1 MKAVLMTAAG
11 GPEVLQ
17 LDEVAEPEIVAP
29 GQIKVRIHA
38 AGINP
43 VDTKI
48 RSRGLF
54 QPGKLPVILGLD
66 GAGEVC
72 AVGAGVTEFK
82 PGDAV
87 WYCNGGLGREPG
99 NYAEYTV
106 LDAKA
111 ARRKPISVD
120 FAEAA
125 AGPLVLLTAWEGL
138 FDRAGLQ
145 AGHTVLVHAGA
156 GGVGHVAI
164 QLAKWAG
171 ARVITTVGT
180 PEKTAMVRELGADHV
195 IDYHRED
202 FVEETLDWTDGRG
215 VDICLDTV
223 GGETLTRSVG
233 ATAHYGSLVTLL
245 QLSASD
251 TAWNE
256 ARTRNLRLGF
266 ELMLTPLMRDLPEAR
281 AHQGEILDRCAGLID
296 DGLLKLCVTRRYP
309 LAEASEA
316 HAEIGG
322 GRVRGKLVLMT

>member
-1 MKAVLMTAAG
+1 MKAVLMTATG
-11 GPEVLQ
+11 GPEVLRP
-17 LDEVAEPEIVAP
+17 DEVAEPEIVAP
-29 GQIKVRIHA
+29 GQVKVRIRA
-38 AGINP
+38 AGVNP
-43 VDTKI
+43 VDAKI

-54 QPGKLPVILGLD
+54 LPGSLPAILGLD

-72 AVGAGVTEFK
+72 AVGADVTALEI
-82 PGDAV
+82 GDAV

-99 NYAEYTV
+99 NYAEYAV
-106 LDAKA
+106 LDAQV
-111 ARRKPISVD
+111 ARRKPATAD

-145 AGHTVLVHAGA
+145 AGQTVLVHAGA

-180 PEKTAMVRELGADHV
+180 PEKAAMVRELGADHV
-195 IDYHRED
+195 IDYRRQD
-202 FVEETLDWTDGRG
+202 FVAETLAWTGGRG
-215 VDICLDTV
+215 ADVCLDTV
-223 GGETLTRSVG
+223 GGETLTRSVE
-233 ATAHYGSLVTLL
+233 ATAHYGALVTLL
-245 QLSASD
+245 QLAASD

-266 ELMLTPLMRDLPEAR
+266 ELMLTPLMRDLPAAR

-296 DGLLKLCVTRRYP
+296 DGLLKLRVSRRYP
-309 LAEASEA
+309 LAQAAEA

-322 GRVRGKLVLMT
+322 GRVSGKLVLMT